1 MKCQICDS
9 DVVFSI
15 DVTKRMGL
23 CNTIGLK
30 YSCNNWKY
38 SLEISYQSSKLSS
51 KNGKKFYDINIQR
64 AITWKRP

>member
-23 CNTIGLK
+23 CNTIDLK
-30 YSCNNWKY
+30 YSRNNWKY
-38 SLEISYQSSKLSS
+38 SLEISYQSSKLNS

-64 AITWKRP
+64 AIAWKRP